1 MENNRPALTPSAV
14 NNYLKTILEKDKY
27 MSFFKLKGEISNLKY
42 HSNGNMYFSVKDE
55 GAAINCIMFKS
66 YASRLTDKF
75 SEGDQIEIE
84 GSLYLYV
91 KMGQYNINVRSMEKA
106 GVGDLY
112 KRYEQLKKEFEL
124 KGYFN
129 QSHKQAIP
137 KYPQTIGVIT
147 SKTGAAVQDI
157 ITTLK
162 RRYPIAKVRIYPTL
176 VQGVKAKEDV
186 VKNLRLANNEGICDV
201 LIVGRGGGSI
211 EDLWAFNEKIVV
223 EAIYQSSIPI
233 ISSVG
238 HETDTTLSD
247 YVADV
252 RVPTP
257 TAAAE
262 VASPNILEL
271 REHVNGLREVMVKSL
286 ESKVTVRKL
295 RLDNIVK
302 NQYFSNPLIKFELG
316 LDEINAKVENSQLRL
331 EHKIKILNS
340 KLANDKN
347 LIDSL
352 NPLTILS
359 KGYSVSKV
367 NDTIIKSTKE
377 LSVGDQI
384 TTEFTD
390 GYVKTTIIDIKEY
403 DG

>member
-66 YASRLTDKF
+66 YAIRLTDKF

-137 KYPQTIGVIT
+137 KYPQTIGVVT

-176 VQGVKAKEDV
+176 VQGVNAKEDV
-186 VKNLRLANNEGICDV
+186 VKNIRLANNEGICDV

-302 NQYFSNPLIKFELG
+302 NQYFSNPLIKFELE
-316 LDEINAKVENSQLRL
+316 LDEINTKVENSQLRL
-331 EHKIKILNS
+331 EHKIKMLNS
-340 KLANDKN
+340 ILANDKN

-377 LSVGDQI
+377 LNVGDQI